1 MQEPC
6 GPFWFRQ
13 RAWITVKEHARHI
26 GRSVRTV
33 TRRIDAGELEVRH
46 EYGVRMI
53 RIATI

>member
-46 EYGVRMI
+46 ECGVRMI